1 MAPHR
6 RPVLG
11 LLRSAPLVPRRRL
24 ARPPLLFFS
33 FTGRGRRTRAG
44 TTGDGA
50 GGGSGVGGERGHG
63 SWNIRELGGGGLGPS
78 HGATEGRRRALR
90 LAGELRKQ
98 ARSEALWFGLTSERA
113 CCRRVCVMAGGVAGG
128 LGPNEWGED
137 AGELLVA
144 RAAAAGATRGPAR
157 PPPVASRPHLEAAE
171 AQGLVVLQ
179 VPAPP
184 RHRAPASAHL
194 HLVPRPP

>member
-1 MAPHR
+1 MRGGTTLAGSAALAACQHEQETGVRAVVTRGSGQRNNEARRSLRLGVREAQTMQRLENEKGRQAPLKKEYTALSLFFGRGGGLGRSGGFIFHLVLAPHR
-6 RPVLG
+6 RRVMG

-33 FTGRGRRTRAG
+33 FAGRGRRTRAG

-98 ARSEALWFGLTSERA
+98 ARSEAL
-113 CCRRVCVMAGGVAGG
+113 
-128 LGPNEWGED
+128 
-137 AGELLVA
+137 
-144 RAAAAGATRGPAR
+144 
-157 PPPVASRPHLEAAE
+157 
-171 AQGLVVLQ
+171 
-179 VPAPP
+179 
-184 RHRAPASAHL
+184 
-194 HLVPRPP
+194 

>member
-1 MAPHR
+1 M
-6 RPVLG
+6 
-11 LLRSAPLVPRRRL
+11 
-24 ARPPLLFFS
+24 
-33 FTGRGRRTRAG
+33 
-44 TTGDGA
+44 
-50 GGGSGVGGERGHG
+50 
-63 SWNIRELGGGGLGPS
+63 
-78 HGATEGRRRALR
+78 
-90 LAGELRKQ
+90 
-98 ARSEALWFGLTSERA
+98 LWQ
-113 CCRRVCVMAGGVAGG
+113 GGVAGG